1 MSSEIF
7 NDTVKSDKCIGSGGF
22 GHIYEVNGTNL
33 LRKETNI
40 NFNENLREVCFLSTY
55 KDVPFIAKFIK
66 CEIDETKNMIQLY
79 MENAGN
85 SLRELSK
92 TLNTEDRIRLV
103 PTILIQFAR
112 ILIWMKQEKII
123 HGDVKPAN
131 ICMDK
136 NLMIRL
142 IDWGFVQKVYKGNK
156 YTIGTDIFSEPE
168 AYNGIRID
176 YESELFAFG
185 LSICYFLMSGMD
197 YDNWEEFCC
206 EYEKDDVEY
215 ESLNKRAIDIL
226 QLEKLREK
234 FRYVFGDYYYYDIIV
249 SMLNLDKESRIDD
262 EELYDLCPDEL
273 KLKYP
278 LIECYSHCEEIITT
292 RLPEFQNITDKNLGI
307 LYEWLL
313 NLKFKLK
320 IKASLFNATQI
331 FFKYLHLKNTDKK
344 HIQYIAIMC
353 LYISNIMNNEYIV
366 DISKCAKICCE
377 KDNSNMNMYLI
388 DILKTLDFKV
398 FPECENTE
406 YNKKDEDVW
415 KSLFLSSN
423 IFCLPVIDIQSFDHF
438 YNIFKSEKKYTV

>member
-7 NDTVKSDKCIGSGGF
+7 NDTVKNDKCIGSGGF

-185 LSICYFLMSGMD
+185 LSICYFLISGMD
-197 YDNWEEFCC
+197 YDNWDEFCC

>member
-66 CEIDETKNMIQLY
+66 CEFDETKNMIQLY

-206 EYEKDDVEY
+206 EYEKDDVDY

>member
-7 NDTVKSDKCIGSGGF
+7 NDTVKNDKCIGSGGF

>member
-1 MSSEIF
+1 
-7 NDTVKSDKCIGSGGF
+7 
-22 GHIYEVNGTNL
+22 
-33 LRKETNI
+33 
-40 NFNENLREVCFLSTY
+40 
-55 KDVPFIAKFIK
+55 
-66 CEIDETKNMIQLY
+66 
-79 MENAGN
+79 
-85 SLRELSK
+85 
-92 TLNTEDRIRLV
+92 
-103 PTILIQFAR
+103 
-112 ILIWMKQEKII
+112 
-123 HGDVKPAN
+123 
-131 ICMDK
+131 
-136 NLMIRL
+136 
-142 IDWGFVQKVYKGNK
+142 
-156 YTIGTDIFSEPE
+156 
-168 AYNGIRID
+168 
-176 YESELFAFG
+176 
-185 LSICYFLMSGMD
+185 
-197 YDNWEEFCC
+197 
-206 EYEKDDVEY
+206 
-215 ESLNKRAIDIL
+215 
-226 QLEKLREK
+226 
-234 FRYVFGDYYYYDIIV
+234 
-249 SMLNLDKESRIDD
+249 MLNLDKESRIDD

-292 RLPEFQNITDKNLGI
+292 MLPEFQNITDKNLGI

-353 LYISNIMNNEYIV
+353 LYISNIMNNEYIL

-423 IFCLPVIDIQSFDHF
+423 IFCLPVIDIKSFDHF
-438 YNIFKSEKKYTV
+438 YNMFKSEKKYTV

>member
-7 NDTVKSDKCIGSGGF
+7 NDTVKNDKCIGSGGF

-423 IFCLPVIDIQSFDHF
+423 IFCLPVIDIKSFDHF

>member
-206 EYEKDDVEY
+206 EYEKDDVDY

>member
-7 NDTVKSDKCIGSGGF
+7 NDTVKNDKCIGSGGF

-206 EYEKDDVEY
+206 EYEKDDVDY

>member
-7 NDTVKSDKCIGSGGF
+7 NDTVKNDKCIGSGGF

-156 YTIGTDIFSEPE
+156 YTIGTEIFSEPE

>member
-7 NDTVKSDKCIGSGGF
+7 NDTVKNDKCIGSGGF

-262 EELYDLCPDEL
+262 EELYDLCNDEL

>member
-66 CEIDETKNMIQLY
+66 CEFDETKNMIQLY

>member
-7 NDTVKSDKCIGSGGF
+7 NDTVKNDKCIGSGGF

-185 LSICYFLMSGMD
+185 LSICYFLISGMD
-197 YDNWEEFCC
+197 YDNWDEFCC

-423 IFCLPVIDIQSFDHF
+423 IFCLPVVDIQSFDHF

>member
-66 CEIDETKNMIQLY
+66 CEFDETKNMIQLY

-156 YTIGTDIFSEPE
+156 YTIGTEIFSEPE

-185 LSICYFLMSGMD
+185 LSICYFLISGMD

-206 EYEKDDVEY
+206 EYEKDDVDY

-423 IFCLPVIDIQSFDHF
+423 IFCLPVVDIQSFDHF